1 MTDDP
6 TNLMRLLWGP
16 GPQPRRGPKP
26 ALTLDGIARTG
37 TEIADAE
44 GLGAVSMQRVAERL
58 GKTKMSLYRYLPGKA
73 ELIAVM
79 VETALDDAPEGGEGD
94 WRTRLTAWSHGL
106 VEMLRRH
113 PWLLEAT
120 VGPRLMGPK
129 ELGWMERA
137 LSALDGTGLTVAE
150 RMDAVVLLT
159 SHVRGIALQSRAAAP
174 SSAPEAQFLA
184 ALGTVLRDHGADYPH
199 LAAATAPS
207 VRSGTQGHD
216 QALEFGLDRILDG
229 LEVLIAERARS

>member
-1 MTDDP
+1 MT
-6 TNLMRLLWGP
+6 GP
-16 GPQPRRGPKP
+16 FSACRRGPKP

-44 GLGAVSMQRVAERL
+44 GLGAVSMQRVAEQL

-79 VETALDDAPEGGEGD
+79 VETALDDAPEGGEDD
-94 WRTRLTAWSHGL
+94 WRARLTAWSYGL

-137 LSALDGTGLTVAE
+137 LSALDGTGLTGAE

-174 SSAPEAQFLA
+174 SSAPEAQLLA

-199 LAAATAPS
+199 LAAATASS
-207 VRSGTQGHD
+207 VGSGTQGQD

>member
-137 LSALDGTGLTVAE
+137 LSALDGTGLTGAE

-174 SSAPEAQFLA
+174 SNAPEAQLLA

-199 LAAATAPS
+199 LAAATASS
-207 VRSGTQGHD
+207 VRSGTQGQD

-229 LEVLIAERARS
+229 LEVLVAERARS

>member
-1 MTDDP
+1 
-6 TNLMRLLWGP
+6 MRS
-16 GPQPRRGPKP
+16 PRGRF
-26 ALTLDGIARTG
+26 RCTG

-44 GLGAVSMQRVAERL
+44 GLGAVSMQRVAEQL

-79 VETALDDAPEGGEGD
+79 VETALDDAPEGGEDD
-94 WRTRLTAWSHGL
+94 WRARLTAWSYGL

-137 LSALDGTGLTVAE
+137 LSALDGTGLTGAE

-174 SSAPEAQFLA
+174 SSAPEAQLLA

-199 LAAATAPS
+199 LAAATASS
-207 VRSGTQGHD
+207 VGSGTQGQD

-229 LEVLIAERARS
+229 LEVLIAEHAWR